1 MDRLVLLNLLYSL
14 LFDQSY
20 LITLMLLQA
29 CRIELMQI
37 KLLYSLILFTM
48 GINGALYMAW
58 FLSPPN
64 PDKIGFWYFIY
75 FLVFPLLGI
84 LGVLSLILK
93 KSLNLSWWLGTLL
106 LLYVGILTLLA
117 NSFQLGF
124 AWILAWFPQ
133 GSIEVFHVV
142 AFAITLLGLLI
153 VMKQR

>member
-1 MDRLVLLNLLYSL
+1 MS
-14 LFDQSY
+14 
-20 LITLMLLQA
+20 
-29 CRIELMQI
+29 I
-37 KLLYSLILFTM
+37 KLLNSLILFGM

-84 LGVLSLILK
+84 LGILSLSLK
-93 KSLNLSWWLGTLL
+93 KSLNLSWWLGMLL

-117 NSFQLGF
+117 NSFQLGLE
-124 AWILAWFPQ
+124 WILAWFPQ
-133 GSIEVFHVV
+133 GSFEVFHVI

-153 VMKQR
+153 VMKQKQR